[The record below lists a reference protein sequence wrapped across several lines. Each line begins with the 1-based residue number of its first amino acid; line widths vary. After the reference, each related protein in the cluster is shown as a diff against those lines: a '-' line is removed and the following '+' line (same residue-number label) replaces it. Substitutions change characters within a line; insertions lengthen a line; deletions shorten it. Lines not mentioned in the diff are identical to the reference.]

1 MLTVSLG
8 FLMPLLTLL
17 PHKWKPATALVLVA
31 VALTTVVVVVFVISR
46 RLSRGHSTHSRVWMR
61 WGSGPAGS
69 QAGLGLSPASARSSV
84 SVRVT

>member
-31 VALTTVVVVVFVISR
+31 VALTTVVVVVFVI
-46 RLSRGHSTHSRVWMR
+46 
-61 WGSGPAGS
+61 
-69 QAGLGLSPASARSSV
+69 
-84 SVRVT
+84 